1 MAERVVLVTGSLA
14 EPRLRWISEEL
25 IGAELDIVISN
36 VGVKVAALMTMEP
49 LRSLAFFRIN

>member
-14 EPRLRWISEEL
+14 EPRLRRISEEL

-36 VGVKVAALMTMEP
+36 VGVKLQP
-49 LRSLAFFRIN
+49 